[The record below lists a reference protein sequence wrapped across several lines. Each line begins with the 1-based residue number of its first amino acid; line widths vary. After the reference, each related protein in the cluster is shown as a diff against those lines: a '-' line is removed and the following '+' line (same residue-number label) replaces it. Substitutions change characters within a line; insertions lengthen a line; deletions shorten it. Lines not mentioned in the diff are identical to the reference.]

1 MRGGA
6 VTWARRLPRRIGGG
20 QPFSLAGP
28 DAGVAGLVFVR
39 VPLACRH
46 GWSLVPGSGV
56 ELNAF
61 VQGLLGD
68 GDEAPGLV
76 EAAHT
81 FPPRP
86 AQMRPLPEWLHPRLV
101 DALHARGIA
110 ELYSHQRECA
120 DLLHGRRNAVI
131 ATSTASGKSLA
142 YHLPVLDAAIR
153 DGLDARALY
162 LYPTKA
168 LARDQMADLER
179 LLAAA
184 GGDDL
189 TVAVYDGDTPPAVR
203 QALREHGT
211 LVLSNPHMLHRGI
224 LPNHQ
229 KWQGLFAGLRY
240 VVVDELHTLS
250 GIYGSHVANV
260 LRRLRRICRHYGS
273 EPVFCGASAT
283 ISNAA
288 EHGRRLFER
297 KVHCVDDDG
306 SPRGR
311 KHFLFLNP
319 KVVQPASGMRTPAIE
334 AARQLG
340 GELLTSGL
348 QTIFFARSRR
358 QTEVL
363 LKYLRDDARAKH
375 LDQQRIAGYR
385 GGYLPEL
392 RRQIERGLRDGDI
405 RTVVSTNALELGVD
419 IGGLDVCVL
428 VGYPGTVASTMQR
441 AGRVGRRSQ
450 ESAVV
455 MVAQSGAMDQ
465 FLMQNPGYLFD
476 APRDAVSIDP
486 DNAIILTNHV
496 RCAAFELP
504 FGEDERFGEQGATRD
519 VLEFLTHDLRV
530 LVHQGGRFHY
540 AERTYPAEGVSL
552 TAADM
557 DNVTIQD
564 LGSGKILAEIDRP
577 SAIQEVYEGAIYGH
591 QGDTWLVERFDYDAR
606 RAFVKQVDA
615 DYYTEADTETEVKVL
630 HLDER
635 IEFANY
641 TAHRGEVHVATLAKA
656 FKKIR
661 FYTRENVG
669 VGEIA
674 LPPEEFETEA
684 AALVLRAELVQRL
697 SLQRGG
703 EASCLQG
710 IASLLQGLVPL
721 FVRVDPGD
729 VRVVAEALH
738 PHFEAPTLVLYDR
751 IPDGVGLAERMFHGH
766 RELLEAATAL
776 LERCRCR
783 SGCPSCV
790 GPQASLGARSKAVA
804 LAILRG
810 MLDERES
817 MLAPHSEAAW

>member
-1 MRGGA
+1 MELSA
-6 VTWARRLPRRIGGG
+6 
-20 QPFSLAGP
+20 
-28 DAGVAGLVFVR
+28 FVR
-39 VPLACRH
+39 
-46 GWSLVPGSGV
+46 SLQA
-56 ELNAF
+56 NA
-61 VQGLLGD
+61 D
-68 GDEAPGLV
+68 GAPGVV
-76 EAAHT
+76 EASHT
-81 FPPRP
+81 VEPRP
-86 AQMRPLPEWLHPRLV
+86 ARMRPFPDWLHESLV
-101 DALHARGIA
+101 DALHARGIV
-110 ELYSHQRECA
+110 ELFSHQRECA
-120 DLLHGRRNAVI
+120 DLLHDGKNAVI

-153 DGLDARALY
+153 GGLDARALY

-168 LARDQMADLER
+168 LARDQMADLEK
-179 LLAAA
+179 LLRQS
-184 GGDDL
+184 GRQDL
-189 TVAVYDGDTPPAVR
+189 TVAVYDGDTPPQVR

-211 LVLSNPHMLHRGI
+211 LVLTNPHMLHQGI

-229 KWQGLFAGLRY
+229 KWQGLFTGLRF

-260 LRRLRRICRHYGS
+260 LRRLSRICRHYGS
-273 EPVFCGASAT
+273 DPVFCGASAT
-283 ISNAA
+283 VSNAA

-297 KVHCVDDDG
+297 HVHAVDEDG

-319 KVVQPASGMRTPAIE
+319 QLVSAASGLRVPADE

-340 GELLTSGL
+340 SKLLESDL
-348 QTIFFARSRR
+348 QTIFFARSRN

-363 LKYLRDDARAKH
+363 LKYLRDEAKSKNI
-375 LDQQRIAGYR
+375 DQQRVRGYR
-385 GGYLPEL
+385 GGYLPNL
-392 RRQIERGLRDGDI
+392 RREIEKGLRQGEI

-419 IGGLDVCVL
+419 IGSLDVCVL
-428 VGYPGTVASTMQR
+428 VGYPGTVSSTMQR

-455 MVAQSGAMDQ
+455 VVARSGAMDQ
-465 FLMQNPGYLFD
+465 FLMQHPGFLFD

-504 FGEDERFGEQGATRD
+504 FDEQELFGQAEETRD

-557 DNVTIQD
+557 DNVTIQEVATK
-564 LGSGKILAEIDRP
+564 KILAEIDRP
-577 SAIQEVYEGAIYGH
+577 SAITEVYEGAIYGL
-591 QGDTWLVERFDYDAR
+591 QGETYLVERFDYDDR
-606 RAFVKQVDA
+606 RAFVKPVDA

-630 HLDER
+630 HLDEQQD
-635 IEFANY
+635 FANY
-641 TAHRGEVHVATLAKA
+641 TAHRGEVHVSTLAKA
-656 FKKIR
+656 FKKIK
-661 FYTRENVG
+661 FYSRENVG
-669 VGEIA
+669 IGEIV

-684 AALVLRAELVQRL
+684 TALVLRPELVQRL
-697 SLQRGG
+697 GLQRGG

-710 IASLLQGLVPL
+710 IGQLLQGLVPL

-729 VRVVAEALH
+729 VRVLAEALN
-738 PHFEAPTLVLYDR
+738 PHFEAPTLILYDR
-751 IPDGVGLAERMFHGH
+751 IPDGVGLAERIFRVH
-766 RELLEAATAL
+766 REILQAAVEL
-776 LERCRCR
+776 VERCRCR

-790 GPQASLGARSKAVA
+790 GPQASLGVRSKGVA
-804 LAILRG
+804 RGILRA
-810 MLDERES
+810 MLEEQDRVLPPVQE
-817 MLAPHSEAAW
+817 EAMW